1 MTDGRRREAARPE
14 EQAAA
19 DTRFADPGIG
29 MNGNRVIYDG
39 EAGPPPDGESADG
52 IVAENDDEDEPI
64 LEE

>member
-1 MTDGRRREAARPE
+1 
-14 EQAAA
+14 
-19 DTRFADPGIG
+19 